1 MVNIYITIILLFFSG
16 YSVINAEENN
26 CKSALQKLKPGCN
39 ILGKSAKKLKNF
51 SENNKTIGQTL
62 KNKGVIKGEKK
73 KPLTLKELN
82 KKYKPIKLGTLKEL
96 NKKHKPIKLGEPKK

>member
-1 MVNIYITIILLFFSG
+1 MKTIYITIILLFFSSFSG
-16 YSVINAEENN
+16 INAEENN
-26 CKSALQKLKPGCN
+26 CKSALQKLKPSCN
-39 ILGKSAKKLKNF
+39 FLGKSAKKLKNY

-62 KNKGVIKGEKK
+62 KNKGVIKDEKS
-73 KPLTLKELN
+73 LTLKELN